1 MTTRSRRRG
10 DAWGRLSFSRAA
22 VRDLLEMPA
31 PPGRVLRMRAGAL
44 LRQAAD
50 VRHVVGWPALAES
63 LASDAHALLDRHEEL
78 TRARR
83 RGGQA

>member
-1 MTTRSRRRG
+1 MTTTWRRG

-22 VRDLLEMPA
+22 VRELLAMPA

-50 VRHVVGWPALAES
+50 VRRIVGWPALADS
-63 LASDAHALLDRHEEL
+63 LIADAHALLERHREL
-78 TRARR
+78 LAQ
-83 RGGQA
+83 RG

>member
-1 MTTRSRRRG
+1 MTTRRRG

-50 VRHVVGWPALAES
+50 VQHVVGWPELAAS
-63 LASDAHALLDRHEEL
+63 LASDAHALLDRHDEL
-78 TRARR
+78 TSARR
-83 RGGQA
+83 RGGQV